1 MLNQNNRRIAKNAL
15 FLYFRML
22 LTMLI
27 SLFTVRIVLNA
38 LGVVDYGIYNVVGGI
53 VVMLSFLSGTMASAS
68 ERFFSFELGKDDL
81 VQLKK
86 TFSLTVTI
94 YVIIAIIFLV
104 IAETIG
110 LWFLNTKLVIPIN
123 RIDAA
128 NWVYQFSVLSFL
140 VTIIATPYNAAI
152 IAHEDM
158 KLYAYVSLIEVVM
171 KLIIVYLLLLF
182 SYDKLKLYAV
192 LIFGTT
198 LIIKSIYVTISHR
211 KYEEC
216 RYTFFWDKKLFK
228 TLLSYSSWNLF
239 GTVSSILNS
248 QGINII
254 LNIFF
259 GPVVNAARGI
269 SVQIQ
274 SAISGFIMNFQI
286 AINPQ
291 IVKSYAK
298 KDMEY
303 MHSLIFASSRYSFFL
318 MLLISLPVILEI
330 EVILIWWLKII
341 PEHTI
346 NFVRLIMCTA
356 LVDTLVNPLAIGI
369 EATGKVK
376 KYQMIVGGLLMLS
389 VPISY
394 IVLKFGAEPEAVF
407 LIHLLVV
414 ITAQVIRLFFIRSL
428 IKISFN
434 QYFSEVVAKI
444 LPVTIISI
452 VLPILLINI
461 LPQNFISFILISIV
475 STLSVGISVFF
486 LGINGT
492 EKGFVIIK
500 IYDLLQKIK
509 ILKK

>member
-1 MLNQNNRRIAKNAL
+1 MIQENNKRIAKNAL

-27 SLFTVRIVLNA
+27 SLFTVRLVLNA

-53 VVMLSFLSGTMASAS
+53 VTMLSFLSGTMASAS
-68 ERFFSFELGKDDL
+68 ERFFSFELGKNDL
-81 VQLKK
+81 IQLKK

-94 YVIIAIIFLV
+94 YVIIAIIFLL

-110 LWFLNTKLVIPIN
+110 LWFLNSKLVIPTE

-128 NWVYQFSVLSFL
+128 NWVFQFSVLSFL
-140 VTIIATPYNAAI
+140 VTIIATPYNASI

-158 KLYAYVSLIEVVM
+158 KLYAYVSLIEVLM
-171 KLIIVYLLLLF
+171 KLIIVYLLILF
-182 SYDKLKLYAV
+182 TYDKLKLYAV
-192 LIFGTT
+192 LIFVTT
-198 LIIKSIYVTISHR
+198 LIIKFTYLIISHC
-211 KYEEC
+211 KYTEC
-216 RYTFFWDKKLFK
+216 RYKFFWDKALFK

-274 SAISGFIMNFQI
+274 SAVSGFIMNFQI

-291 IVKSYAK
+291 IVKSFAK
-298 KDMEY
+298 KDLKY

-318 MLLISLPVILEI
+318 MLLIALPVVLEI
-330 EVILIWWLKII
+330 ESILTWWLKII

-356 LVDTLVNPLAIGI
+356 LVETLANPLAIGI

-376 KYQMIVGGLLMLS
+376 WFQIIVGGLLMLS
-389 VPISY
+389 VPVSY
-394 IVLKFGAEPEAVF
+394 VILKFGAKPEVVF
-407 LIHLLVV
+407 IVHLIVV
-414 ITAQVIRLFFIRSL
+414 ISAQIIRLLFIGAL
-428 IKISFN
+428 IKISFK
-434 QYFSEVVAKI
+434 QYFSEVIKKI
-444 LPVTIISI
+444 FPVTIISLL
-452 VLPILLINI
+452 LPIFFFYTLS
-461 LPQNFISFILISIV
+461 QNFISFIVISFISIV
-475 STLSVGISVFF
+475 SVCVSVFF
-486 LGINGT
+486 LGINSK
-492 EKGFVIIK
+492 EKEFVISK
-500 IYDLLQKIK
+500 KNDLLKKIK
-509 ILKK
+509 KT